1 MSYKNKEKTLAIID
15 KKMRTWSLMEFAIVD
30 IETTGGMPHT
40 HGITEIAIVMHN
52 GVEVT
57 GKYVTLVNPRQK
69 IPPFIVNMT
78 GISDEMVAQAPLF
91 EEVAP
96 QIYNLL
102 KDRIFVAH
110 NASFDY
116 SFVRYLL
123 GKSGYDWSAP
133 KLCTI
138 RLSKKVFPGLERYG
152 LGSLTRDLG
161 IRIEGRHRAWGD
173 AQATAEVLTMAIEK
187 EGMAPIHYLLA
198 KKEVRKKVV
207 PPTDAPTDATDEE
220 GSNDADADDLN

>member
-1 MSYKNKEKTLAIID
+1 
-15 KKMRTWSLMEFAIVD
+15 MEFAVVD
-30 IETTGGMPHT
+30 IETTGSTPQSA
-40 HGITEIAIVMHN
+40 GITEIAIVIHN

-57 GKYVTLVNPRQK
+57 GKYVTLINPRHK

-78 GISDEMVAQAPLF
+78 GISDEMVAAAPLF

-102 KDRIFVAH
+102 NGRIFVAH
-110 NASFDY
+110 NVSFDY
-116 SFVRYLL
+116 SFVHYLL
-123 GKSGYDWSAP
+123 GRSGFQWSAP

-138 RLSKKVFPGLERYG
+138 KLSRRVFPGLEKYG

-173 AQATAEVLTMAIEK
+173 AAATAQVLTMAIEK
-187 EGMAPIHYLLA
+187 EGMQPIHNLLA
-198 KKEVRKKVV
+198 KKEPRKKIV
-207 PPTDAPTDATDEE
+207 PRTEMPNDR
-220 GSNDADADDLN
+220 SNAED

>member
-1 MSYKNKEKTLAIID
+1 
-15 KKMRTWSLMEFAIVD
+15 MEFAVVD
-30 IETTGGMPHT
+30 IETTGSAPQSA
-40 HGITEIAIVMHN
+40 GITEIAIVIHN

-57 GKYVTLVNPRQK
+57 GKYVTLINPRHK

-78 GISDEMVAQAPLF
+78 GISDAMVAEAPLF

-102 KDRIFVAH
+102 NGRIFVAH
-110 NASFDY
+110 NVSFDY
-116 SFVRYLL
+116 SFVHYLL
-123 GKSGYDWSAP
+123 GRSGFQWSAP

-138 RLSKKVFPGLERYG
+138 KLSRRVFPGLEKYG

-173 AQATAEVLTMAIEK
+173 AAATAQVLTMAIEK
-187 EGMAPIHYLLA
+187 EGMNPIHSLLA
-198 KKEVRKKVV
+198 KKEPRKKKVI
-207 PPTDAPTDATDEE
+207 PPKEFPNDRSDAED
-220 GSNDADADDLN
+220 

>member
-1 MSYKNKEKTLAIID
+1 
-15 KKMRTWSLMEFAIVD
+15 
-30 IETTGGMPHT
+30 MPHT

-52 GVEVT
+52 GIEVT

-138 RLSKKVFPGLERYG
+138 RLSKKVFPGLQKYG

-207 PPTDAPTDATDEE
+207 PPTDTSSED
-220 GSNDADADDLN
+220 

>member
-1 MSYKNKEKTLAIID
+1 
-15 KKMRTWSLMEFAIVD
+15 MEFAVVD
-30 IETTGGMPHT
+30 IETTGSTPQSA
-40 HGITEIAIVMHN
+40 GITEIAIVIHN

-57 GKYVTLVNPRQK
+57 GKYVTLINPRHK

-78 GISDEMVAQAPLF
+78 GISDEMVAGAPLF

-102 KDRIFVAH
+102 NGRVFVAH
-110 NASFDY
+110 NVSFDY
-116 SFVRYLL
+116 SFVHYLL
-123 GKSGYDWSAP
+123 GRSGFQWSAP

-138 RLSKKVFPGLERYG
+138 KLSRRVFPGLEKYG

-173 AQATAEVLTMAIEK
+173 AAATAQVLTMAIQK
-187 EGMAPIHYLLA
+187 EGMQPIHSLLA
-198 KKEVRKKVV
+198 KKEPRKKIL
-207 PPTDAPTDATDEE
+207 PRTEMPNERSDSED
-220 GSNDADADDLN
+220 

>member
-1 MSYKNKEKTLAIID
+1 
-15 KKMRTWSLMEFAIVD
+15 MEFAVVD
-30 IETTGGMPHT
+30 IETTGSTPQSA
-40 HGITEIAIVMHN
+40 GITEIAIVIHN

-57 GKYVTLVNPRQK
+57 GKYVTLINPRHK

-78 GISDEMVAQAPLF
+78 GISDEMVAAAPLF

-102 KDRIFVAH
+102 NGRIFVAH
-110 NASFDY
+110 NVSFDY
-116 SFVRYLL
+116 SFVHYLL
-123 GKSGYDWSAP
+123 GRSGFQWSAP

-138 RLSKKVFPGLERYG
+138 KLSRRVFPGLEKYG

-173 AQATAEVLTMAIEK
+173 AAATAQVLTMAIEK
-187 EGMAPIHYLLA
+187 EGMQPIHNLLA
-198 KKEVRKKVV
+198 KKEPRKKIV
-207 PPTDAPTDATDEE
+207 PRTEMP
-220 GSNDADADDLN
+220 NDRSDSED

>member
-1 MSYKNKEKTLAIID
+1 
-15 KKMRTWSLMEFAIVD
+15 MEFAVVD
-30 IETTGGMPHT
+30 IETTGSTPQSA
-40 HGITEIAIVMHN
+40 GITEIAIVIHN

-57 GKYVTLVNPRQK
+57 GKYVTLINPRHK

-78 GISDEMVAQAPLF
+78 GISDEMVAAAPLF

-102 KDRIFVAH
+102 NGRVFVAH
-110 NASFDY
+110 NVSFDY
-116 SFVRYLL
+116 SFVHYLL
-123 GKSGYDWSAP
+123 GRSGFQWSAP

-138 RLSKKVFPGLERYG
+138 KLSRRVFTGLEKYG

-173 AQATAEVLTMAIEK
+173 AAATAQVLTMAIEK
-187 EGMAPIHYLLA
+187 EGMQPIHNLLA
-198 KKEVRKKVV
+198 KKEPRKKIV
-207 PPTDAPTDATDEE
+207 PRTEMPNDRSDAED
-220 GSNDADADDLN
+220 

>member
-1 MSYKNKEKTLAIID
+1 MSYKNKEKPLAIID
-15 KKMRTWSLMEFAIVD
+15 KKMRTWRLMEFAIVD

-52 GVEVT
+52 GIEVT

-78 GISDEMVAQAPLF
+78 GISDEMVAQAPIF

-138 RLSKKVFPGLERYG
+138 RLSKKVFPGLQKYG

-198 KKEVRKKVV
+198 KKEVRKKIA
-207 PPTDAPTDATDEE
+207 PPTDAPTDATNEE

>member
-1 MSYKNKEKTLAIID
+1 
-15 KKMRTWSLMEFAIVD
+15 MEFAVVD

-40 HGITEIAIVMHN
+40 HGITEIAIVIHN

-78 GISDEMVAQAPLF
+78 GISDAMVAEAPLF

-96 QIYNLL
+96 MIFNLL

-110 NASFDY
+110 NVSFDY
-116 SFVRYLL
+116 SFVHYML
-123 GKSGYDWSAP
+123 GQAGFEWNAP

-138 RLSKKVFPGLERYG
+138 KLSRRVFPGLDKYG

-173 AQATAEVLTMAIEK
+173 AAATAQVLTMAIEK
-187 EGMAPIHYLLA
+187 EGMGPIDILLG
-198 KKEVRKKVV
+198 KKEQRVRKKI
-207 PPTDAPTDATDEE
+207 APTSEENGATI
-220 GSNDADADDLN
+220 

>member
-1 MSYKNKEKTLAIID
+1 
-15 KKMRTWSLMEFAIVD
+15 MEFAVVD
-30 IETTGGMPHT
+30 IETTGSTPQSA
-40 HGITEIAIVMHN
+40 GITEIAIVIHN

-57 GKYVTLVNPRQK
+57 GKYVTLINPRHK

-78 GISDEMVAQAPLF
+78 GISDEMVAAAPLF

-102 KDRIFVAH
+102 NGRVFVAH
-110 NASFDY
+110 NVSFDY
-116 SFVRYLL
+116 SFVHYLL
-123 GKSGYDWSAP
+123 GRSGFQWSAP

-138 RLSKKVFPGLERYG
+138 RLSRRVFPGLEKYG

-173 AQATAEVLTMAIEK
+173 AAATAQVLTMAIEK
-187 EGMAPIHYLLA
+187 EGMQPIHNLLA
-198 KKEVRKKVV
+198 KKEPRKKII
-207 PPTDAPTDATDEE
+207 PRTEMPNDRSDAED
-220 GSNDADADDLN
+220 